1 MLLTHRQYSTKI
13 RATAVEGKT
22 LKRTLGVVS
31 AFFVTF
37 TMTVFNSHAGQSDDW
52 TQAYEEVRI
61 GVPDQMEPLVSIKDN
76 KAIGL
81 DVDLIKKFT
90 QKISANIIWKP
101 CGHWRDC
108 LEAIKNREI
117 DVLTSVSYSVE
128 RNQFMDFT
136 QSYWSTPW
144 AVASMNTS
152 QLTSGSLSLEE
163 LADSKIGVVEGYN
176 IVPQLS
182 QLRSVQTVEV
192 GGIREGVNLLRNGA
206 VDYYVDSIPLLVH
219 ELQERPLPG
228 AELSVIDD
236 AQGEELYLAVRD
248 DWKPLVMALNH
259 GIDTVTESER
269 NELKNK
275 WYGFHLEQGWSNKEL
290 LDIAMKV
297 GSVVLLIIVG
307 FAIWNSRL
315 RREIK
320 LRKAAERRI
329 RHIATH
335 DELTGLPNRNLMQ
348 DRLEQTISQNERTG
362 KPFAVLFLDLDGF
375 KKINDEFG
383 HSYGDELL
391 IQAAHRMGTLLRR
404 SDTVCR
410 HGGDEFVILLPTAN
424 SVGSSLAV
432 SRKLVVQLAKP
443 YKVKKQQLEI
453 SVSIGVA
460 LYPKNGTNTDDL
472 LRSADKA
479 MYRAKAAGKNDVRL
493 AGDDG

>member
-1 MLLTHRQYSTKI
+1 MVLTHRQYSTKTCVTLI
-13 RATAVEGKT
+13 EDET
-22 LKRTLGVVS
+22 LKRALGVAS
-31 AFFVTF
+31 AFFVAF
-37 TMTVFNSHAGQSDDW
+37 TTAVFNSSANQAENW
-52 TQAYEEVRI
+52 TEAYSEVRI
-61 GVPDQMEPLVSIKDN
+61 GVPDQLAPLISIANGEAK
-76 KAIGL
+76 GL
-81 DVDLIKKFT
+81 DVDLVKKFT
-90 QKISANIIWKP
+90 RKISADIVWKP
-101 CGHWRDC
+101 CGHWQEC
-108 LEAIKNREI
+108 LKAIKNKEI
-117 DVLTSVSYSVE
+117 DVLTSVSYSIE

-144 AVASMNTS
+144 SVASVKNTERN
-152 QLTSGSLSLEE
+152 SGSLDLDQ
-163 LADSKIGVVEGYN
+163 LTDSKIGVVEGYN

-182 QLRSVQTVEV
+182 QLDGVQLVQVE
-192 GGIREGVNLLRNGA
+192 GIREGVNLLRNGA
-206 VDYYVDSIPLLVH
+206 VDHYVDSLAMLVN

-228 AELSVIDD
+228 SEFSVIDD
-236 AQGEELYLAVRD
+236 AQGEELYLGVRD

-259 GIDTVTESER
+259 GIDSVTEGQR

-275 WYGFHLEQGWSNKEL
+275 WYGFHLEQGWSNEEL

-307 FAIWNSRL
+307 FVIWNSRL
-315 RREIK
+315 RKEIK

-375 KKINDEFG
+375 KKINDQFG

-391 IQAAHRMGTLLRR
+391 IHAAHRMGTLLRR

-410 HGGDEFVILLPTAN
+410 HGGDEFVIILPTAN

-453 SVSIGVA
+453 SVSIGVGI
-460 LYPKNGTNTDDL
+460 YPKHGTNIDDL

-479 MYRAKAAGKNDVRL
+479 MYSAKAAGKNDVRL

>member
-13 RATAVEGKT
+13 RAIAVEGTT
-22 LKRTLGVVS
+22 LKRALGVVS

-37 TMTVFNSHAGQSDDW
+37 ATTVFNSHAVQSNDW
-52 TQAYEEVRI
+52 TQAYKEVRV
-61 GVPDQMEPLVSIKDN
+61 GVPEQTEPLVSIKDGE
-76 KAIGL
+76 AIGL

-90 QKISANIIWKP
+90 QGFSANIVWKP
-101 CGHWRDC
+101 CGHWHDC
-108 LEAIKNREI
+108 IKAIKNKEI

-144 AVASMNTS
+144 AVASMNTA
-152 QLTSGSLSLEE
+152 QLASGSLSLEQ
-163 LADSKIGVVEGYN
+163 LADSKIGVIEGYN

-192 GGIREGVNLLRNGA
+192 SGIREGVNLLRNGA
-206 VDYYVDSIPLLVH
+206 VDYYVDSLPLLVH

-228 AELSVIDD
+228 SELSVIDD

-259 GIDTVTESER
+259 GIDSVTESER

-315 RREIK
+315 RQEVK

-375 KKINDEFG
+375 KRINDEFG
-383 HSYGDELL
+383 HNYGDELL

-443 YKVKKQQLEI
+443 YKVKRQQLEI

-460 LYPKNGTNTDDL
+460 LYPKNGTNIDDL